1 MLVVSFK
8 KTPTLLKWNGGQR
21 YVGNSFALISPY
33 WSFVTNP
40 PLAYSLGA
48 TARYFN
54 NKGIDSIAMC
64 YDSKWEFLSFLS
76 VRWFYAVGPAY
87 RSKWIQLL
95 LFLHQFQIPL
105 SIDAS
110 DPLRD
115 WLFAKHSRWWNG
127 APRTFY
133 LSLVHCNDITSQC
146 NFRWKMS
153 RTQDWWTC
161 KVCDYLGFFF
171 TFKMKVFIWRISVG
185 HFTLGAFLSKHGIQG
200 VRCPH
205 CASYAETMRHALW
218 TCSYVQ
224 RWWNTLFLFPIWDSK
239 PSKFWST
246 FLLVDSG
253 SKACDWVR
261 KRCVFFLL
269 FNICQL
275 RNKVAFGNKSSV
287 PHFSWTLCKA
297 KLRMDLDVMSA
308 EHRSAIVAFLDTI

>member
-1 MLVVSFK
+1 MCKVQRKVNIWHASQWPLHVRIRIVPSFLQPYIMYYLLLLDWKKCHLYAFDCSIKNFLWNKAHNRALVYSSWDFVCQPKSKGGLGILHLHSHMMERRAAFIMRITSAYKPLWTDIFWRIIDNVEVYYKDIWKLHAWNKFFSHAPLQTSSVTLSMLVVSFK

-40 PLAYSLGA
+40 PLAYSL
-48 TARYFN
+48 
-54 NKGIDSIAMC
+54 
-64 YDSKWEFLSFLS
+64 
-76 VRWFYAVGPAY
+76 V
-87 RSKWIQLL
+87 
-95 LFLHQFQIPL
+95 PL

-218 TCSYVQ
+218 TC
-224 RWWNTLFLFPIWDSK
+224 
-239 PSKFWST
+239 
-246 FLLVDSG
+246 
-253 SKACDWVR
+253 
-261 KRCVFFLL
+261 
-269 FNICQL
+269 
-275 RNKVAFGNKSSV
+275 
-287 PHFSWTLCKA
+287 
-297 KLRMDLDVMSA
+297 
-308 EHRSAIVAFLDTI
+308 